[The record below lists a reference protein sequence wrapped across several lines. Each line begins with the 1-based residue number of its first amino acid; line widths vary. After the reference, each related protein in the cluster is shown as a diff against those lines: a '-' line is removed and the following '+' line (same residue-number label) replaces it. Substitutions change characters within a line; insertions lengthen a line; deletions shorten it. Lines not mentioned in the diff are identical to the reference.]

1 MSGRRTGGVQRPRIA
16 IAHDYL
22 TQRGGAERVVLAMS
36 RAFPEAPIYTLLHD
50 PSDTYAEFSGKDV
63 RVSALNSLT
72 PLRKNH
78 RAALPLLPLAASSMF
93 VDADV
98 VLTSSSG
105 WAHGFRT
112 HGHKLV
118 HCHTPERY
126 GHEEYLGEGAGFP
139 RYLAHKAMSRYLRQ
153 WDNRAAA
160 SCEKY
165 LAVSSVVQQ
174 RIADVYGI
182 EAGVLPPPVTMSD
195 DDPVDPLPDAVHWLS
210 EAWSDGAGF
219 FLCVARLLP
228 YKNVDAVVRA
238 FAMNGRPLVVVG
250 AGPELARIQ
259 RLTTPNVL
267 VVSGISDAR
276 LNWLY
281 RECRAVVAASYEDY
295 GLSPIEAAVWGRPT
309 IALRGGGYLDTVD
322 DGITGIF
329 FDRPT
334 SDAIVNAV
342 ARFESVTFE
351 PDKIRWHVEKF
362 GERRYSDCLH
372 TAVDELVA
380 L

>member
-1 MSGRRTGGVQRPRIA
+1 
-16 IAHDYL
+16 
-22 TQRGGAERVVLAMS
+22 MS
-36 RAFPEAPIYTLLHD
+36 RAFPEAPIHTLLYH
-50 PSDTYAEFSGKDV
+50 PSDTYPEFAGKDV

-72 PLRKNH
+72 PLRRNH
-78 RAALPLLPLAASSMF
+78 RAALPFLPLAASSMF

-112 HGHKLV
+112 NGHKLV
-118 HCHTPERY
+118 HCHSPERY
-126 GHEEYLGEGAGFP
+126 GHEEYAGEVGGSP
-139 RYLAHKAMSRYLRQ
+139 RQLAIKAMSRYRRQ

-160 SCEKY
+160 SCDRY
-165 LAVSSVVQQ
+165 LAVSTVVQQ

-182 EAGVLPPPVTMSD
+182 EAGVLAPPVTMSEN
-195 DDPVDPLPDAVHWLS
+195 DPVDPLPDAVHWLS
-210 EAWSDGAGF
+210 EAWADGSGF

-238 FAMNGRPLVVVG
+238 FAINGRPLVVVG
-250 AGPELARIQ
+250 SGPELARIE
-259 RLTTPNVL
+259 RLTTANVL
-267 VVSGISDAR
+267 VVADISDAR

-329 FDRPT
+329 FDWPT
-334 SDAIVNAV
+334 SDAIVDAV
-342 ARFESVTFE
+342 ARFEALTFE

-362 GERRYSDCLH
+362 GERHYIDCLH
-372 TAVDELVA
+372 AAVDELVA
-380 L
+380 AN

>member
-1 MSGRRTGGVQRPRIA
+1 MGGVQRPRIA
-16 IAHDYL
+16 IAHDHL

-50 PSDTYAEFSGKDV
+50 PSATYPEFSGKDV

-72 PLRKNH
+72 PLRRNH
-78 RAALPLLPLAASSMF
+78 RAALPFLPLAASSMF

-112 HGHKLV
+112 DGHKLV
-118 HCHTPERY
+118 HCHTPARY
-126 GHEEYLGEGAGFP
+126 GHEHYVGEGGGGFP
-139 RYLAHKAMSRYLRQ
+139 RHVAHRAMSRYLRQ
-153 WDNRAAA
+153 WDNHAAA
-160 SCEKY
+160 SCDRY

-174 RIADVYGI
+174 RIAEVYGI
-182 EAGVLPPPVTMSD
+182 EAGVLPPPVAMSEN
-195 DDPVDPLPDAVHWLS
+195 DPVEPLPDAVHWLS
-210 EAWSDGAGF
+210 ESWADGAGF
-219 FLCVARLLP
+219 YLCVARLLP

-250 AGPELARIQ
+250 SGPELARIN
-259 RLTTPNVL
+259 RLTTANVL
-267 VVSGISDAR
+267 VVADISDAR

-295 GLSPIEAAVWGRPT
+295 GWSPIEAAVWGRPT

-334 SDAIVNAV
+334 SDAIVDAV
-342 ARFESVTFE
+342 DRFESVAFE
-351 PDKIRWHVEKF
+351 SDKIRWHVEKF
-362 GERRYSDCLH
+362 GERRYTDSLH
-372 TAVDELVA
+372 AAVDELVA
-380 L
+380 P